1 MSPAQRLNR
10 FNNVPES
17 KIWAEFNMELGRN
30 LARAMGHAQHQ
41 EQASAPQRRVILDEH
56 SHG

>member
-17 KIWAEFNMELGRN
+17 KIWTEFNAELRSN
-30 LARAMGHAQHQ
+30 LARAMGHVRSQNA
-41 EQASAPQRRVILDEH
+41 APVQQRRVILDEH
-56 SHG
+56 THQ